1 MSSKFAE
8 YRSVREEANRELGT
22 ETVPS
27 GLKLNAAQLL
37 TRLHPLRAP
46 PPTQVLT
53 VLAA

>member
-27 GLKLNAAQLL
+27 GLRLNAAQLL
-37 TRLHPLRAP
+37 TRLHPLRGPPHTQAP
-46 PPTQVLT
+46 T